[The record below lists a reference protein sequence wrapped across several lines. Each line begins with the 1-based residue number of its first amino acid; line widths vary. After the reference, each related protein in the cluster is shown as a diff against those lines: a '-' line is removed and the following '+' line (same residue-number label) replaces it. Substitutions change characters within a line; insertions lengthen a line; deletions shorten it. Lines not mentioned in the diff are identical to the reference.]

1 MTSYDLRSSSQYEY
15 LAALSIVEKARYYA
29 EAAQQLS
36 YEVLAP
42 LLPTLSNNL
51 EILKSI
57 NLREGRIDRFV
68 MDFQFCVEASIVSYE
83 RLIRVIRNSK
93 DDESLYHGFCS
104 QNSKDTLPELCSI
117 FDSIWEKYWKQ
128 FHLSGDKMSFLNK
141 TRNKLVNI
149 YSHISIRGN
158 EKLPDGYRCL
168 GCVRDT
174 GYLKIGR
181 TDVCNIESEDNKGT
195 SSMNYCYHLIDVKEN
210 SKFVNIE
217 RVIFERRQNEDGISQ
232 Q

>member
-15 LAALSIVEKARYYA
+15 LAALSVVEKARYYA

-42 LLPTLSNNL
+42 LLPTLLRNL

-57 NLREGRIDRFV
+57 NLGEGEIDRFV
-68 MDFQFCVEASIVSYE
+68 MDFQFCVQASIVSYE
-83 RLIRVIRNSK
+83 RLICVIRNSK
-93 DDESLYHGFCS
+93 DDESLYRGFCS
-104 QNSKDTLPELCSI
+104 ENLKDTLSQLCSI

-128 FHLSGDKMSFLNK
+128 FHSPSDKMSFLK
-141 TRNKLVNI
+141 EAQDRLVKI
-149 YSHISIRGN
+149 YSHISIQGN

-174 GYLKIGR
+174 GYLKTGR
-181 TDVCNIESEDNKGT
+181 TDVCNAESEENKGS

-210 SKFVNIE
+210 SKFVNVD
-217 RVIFERRQNEDGISQ
+217 RAIFERRQNEEGISQ